1 MIVHHLARM
10 QAMNGFA
17 VMGNCGKRRGQYE
30 KTAAFIFPPFFNYRV
45 GLPIYEGKNGK
56 RFSIRQ

>member
-17 VMGNCGKRRGQYE
+17 VMGNCGKRRGQYK
-30 KTAAFIFPPFFNYRV
+30 KTAAFIFSPFLITGADCLYTR
-45 GLPIYEGKNGK
+45 
-56 RFSIRQ
+56 